1 MISREQG
8 ALRNSS
14 WKLPLNASTSAWAI
28 RAHMLFP
35 VSGGR
40 SVLIGGRPCQ
50 LVFVSDRYGF
60 WATKLERSHRKWCPD
75 LCRDSF
81 FCGCQDA
88 TSFYKRRYRNRAPA
102 SILRYGLVAANLRI
116 AHSNSFDVIMVE
128 RFYIGAHAGW
138 RWGTEN
144 ATELPPGSASS
155 PLGQLSLSVT

>member
-116 AHSNSFDVIMVE
+116 AHSNSFEVLY
-128 RFYIGAHAGW
+128 RRP
-138 RWGTEN
+138 RWMEMGDRKCN
-144 ATELPPGSASS
+144 RASS
-155 PLGQLSLSVT
+155 RQCQFPVGTAFTQRDLGRV